1 MRYYKRNEEIRMK
14 QILQI
19 QSKNNEYIFNGETL
33 EIFLK
38 EDQNDFKEYLNNIE
52 NTKVIYKVDNSS
64 DTLSKLTLNV
74 SNSCNLKCKYCYAS
88 FGTYGRSSHLMSIET
103 IDKIIDEIKCKGF
116 TKIKTIAFF
125 GGEPLI
131 NFNTIKYGIEKFNTN
146 FKEVSNYEI
155 TTNSVFLT
163 NEIINFFQKNKV
175 KLVLSIDGP
184 EDITDYLRGKG
195 VFESVMRSIKCAQSL
210 NYSDLEASATYTKK
224 HMDMGYSYNDIK
236 NFFDNL
242 GVKSSIS
249 KVSIDESSDLY
260 VTDVISKEEFRKLC
274 KNELENIYFSRK
286 CILNPYMYRVLCSL
300 VFNMKAYQFC
310 DDLQTDF
317 SLSYDYNG
325 DLYNCFRLWGKKEY
339 KLSTDTARNEA
350 VSIKLEEIN
359 NKENNEICKDC
370 WAIHMCKE
378 CAVEMLLG
386 EIDFPVKNGKCSSKA
401 MYEICFQEIIEAIEE
416 DKIKVIA
423 ENFREYLRYE

>member
-1 MRYYKRNEEIRMK
+1 
-14 QILQI
+14 
-19 QSKNNEYIFNGETL
+19 
-33 EIFLK
+33 
-38 EDQNDFKEYLNNIE
+38 
-52 NTKVIYKVDNSS
+52 
-64 DTLSKLTLNV
+64 
-74 SNSCNLKCKYCYAS
+74 
-88 FGTYGRSSHLMSIET
+88 
-103 IDKIIDEIKCKGF
+103 
-116 TKIKTIAFF
+116 
-125 GGEPLI
+125 
-131 NFNTIKYGIEKFNTN
+131 
-146 FKEVSNYEI
+146 
-155 TTNSVFLT
+155 
-163 NEIINFFQKNKV
+163 
-175 KLVLSIDGP
+175 
-184 EDITDYLRGKG
+184 
-195 VFESVMRSIKCAQSL
+195 
-210 NYSDLEASATYTKK
+210 
-224 HMDMGYSYNDIK
+224 
-236 NFFDNL
+236 
-242 GVKSSIS
+242 
-249 KVSIDESSDLY
+249 
-260 VTDVISKEEFRKLC
+260 
-274 KNELENIYFSRK
+274 
-286 CILNPYMYRVLCSL
+286 
-300 VFNMKAYQFC
+300 MKAYQFC